1 MVSALYLSEKYLN
14 LDHQITLYYKEI
26 YKQNF
31 NRINL
36 NDIPVEKLL
45 EIMRHD
51 KKNQG
56 GDIRF
61 VLIEDYGKPVYD
73 VVVKP
78 EDIVDSITYLID
90 YLNDANYWGK

>member
-1 MVSALYLSEKYLN
+1 MYLSQKYCG
-14 LDHQITLYYKEI
+14 LDSEITRFYKDLYAKT
-26 YKQNF
+26 F
-31 NRINL
+31 NRFDL
-36 NDIPVEKLL
+36 NGIPVETLM

-51 KKNQG
+51 KKNEG

-78 EDIVDSITYLID
+78 EDIVDSINYLID
-90 YLNDANYWGK
+90 YQNDANCWGK